1 MEPNKLEQDFRHK
14 LEQRT
19 IQPTEMAWDRL
30 DAMLSVTEK
39 KKKKPGRTWMYMAAS
54 FLALLLVGTFFLNQ
68 EKQNPIN
75 ATDTNNAVTTT
86 KSEQG
91 TTIDEAVKPTVITNP
106 TIKEQDA
113 VATTTTT
120 SGSGKAATSVKKA
133 PTVSKTGVTKSNI
146 VPVISN
152 EAVAATTN
160 NEAVKVKTGPAKIS
174 VNAANL
180 LASVDGK
187 EINPTAVA
195 NNDVSVKKQS
205 VKVNP
210 NSLLSSV
217 EGELNDSFRGKVLQS
232 VAKNYNII
240 KTSVASRNRQ

>member
-30 DAMLSVTEK
+30 DAMLSVTEE
-39 KKKKPGRTWMYMAAS
+39 KKKKPRRTWMYMAAS

-68 EKQNPIN
+68 EKQNPMN
-75 ATDTNNAVTTT
+75 ATGTNNAVTTT

-91 TTIDEAVKPTVITNP
+91 TTIDEAVKPTVITSP
-106 TIKEQDA
+106 TVKEQDA
-113 VATTTTT
+113 VATTTP
-120 SGSGKAATSVKKA
+120 SGSGKAAISVKKA
-133 PTVSKTGVTKSNI
+133 PMVSKTEVTKSNI
-146 VPVISN
+146 ALLISN
-152 EAVAATTN
+152 EAVSATTN

-180 LASVDGK
+180 LASVDRQAV
-187 EINPTAVA
+187 NDPAMVA
-195 NNDVSVKKQS
+195 NTNSVAKKQS
-205 VKVNP
+205 VKVDP
-210 NSLLSSV
+210 NSLLTSV
-217 EGELNDSFRGKVLQS
+217 EGELNESFRGKVLQS